1 MNKIEINH
9 FKAFAHP
16 IRVEAD
22 GHNLLV
28 YGENGAGKSS
38 LFEAIYLYYFGHRRF
53 QQSLLRGVRR
63 DRQQELNH
71 FWQEYIHRDGT
82 DGTEAEIRID
92 GRPIVLDEPVRPPQA
107 CALLCTAQLSCQTD
121 IPEEDGLNLRRLY
134 GRMAVSGDL
143 PSLDTEQAGV
153 YLREVN
159 RVLQQEFREAC
170 TVGLDNDE
178 YDLYL
183 ASTDGHLRA
192 SHSLHRYF
200 NEARINLVVL
210 LLHLVIARRA
220 LEGDGQPPL
229 LVLDDV
235 VTSLDACNRRF
246 LARYLLRT
254 FAGWQVL
261 LFTHNIGFYNL
272 FIRCIEEQKAAAQW
286 QLLNLYITRQGPNL
300 SRCEHQVTAAKLR
313 RRLTQEQDGM
323 APEELCMAIRKRF
336 EAVLLEIARALQIGA
351 TERPNYYL
359 HRLLDDGRPC
369 YLKHNKKSPVS
380 TADDLV
386 REIVQQLEEE
396 ADATAKL
403 EAIRKRVEA
412 YSCIES
418 LPSLQA
424 VVSQLHQYEKLFIHA
439 QAHGSGSTPS
449 FHYKEAEH
457 ALSLLEL
464 LEQQAEALRR
474 EVGGM

>member
-1 MNKIEINH
+1 MNKIEINR
-9 FKAFAHP
+9 FKAFARP
-16 IRVEAD
+16 IHVEAD

-38 LFEAIYLYYFGHRRF
+38 LFEAIYLYYFGHRHFR
-53 QQSLLRGVRR
+53 QSLLRGVRR
-63 DRQQELNH
+63 DRQQELNR

-82 DGTEAEIRID
+82 DGTEVEIQID
-92 GRPIVLDEPVRPPQA
+92 DHPIVVDAPVSPSQA
-107 CALLCTAQLSCQTD
+107 CALLCTARLSCQTD
-121 IPEEDGLNLRRLY
+121 IPEEDRLNLRRLCE
-134 GRMAVSGDL
+134 RMAVSGDL
-143 PSLDTEQAGV
+143 PPLDTEQAGV

-159 RVLQQEFREAC
+159 RVLQEEFREAC

-183 ASTDGHLRA
+183 ASADGHLRA
-192 SHSLHRYF
+192 SRSLHRYF

-220 LEGDGQPPL
+220 LEGEEKPL

-254 FAGWQVL
+254 FTGWQVL

-272 FIRCIEEQKAAAQW
+272 FIRCIEEQKASAQW

-300 SRCEHQVTAAKLR
+300 SRCEHRLTAAKLR
-313 RRLTQEQDGM
+313 RRLTQEQEGM

-336 EAVLLEIARALQIGA
+336 ESVLLEIAKALQIGA

-386 REIVQQLEEE
+386 REIVQQLEGE
-396 ADATAKL
+396 ADDTEKL
-403 EAIRKRVEA
+403 TAIRRQVAA

-418 LPSLQA
+418 LPPLQA